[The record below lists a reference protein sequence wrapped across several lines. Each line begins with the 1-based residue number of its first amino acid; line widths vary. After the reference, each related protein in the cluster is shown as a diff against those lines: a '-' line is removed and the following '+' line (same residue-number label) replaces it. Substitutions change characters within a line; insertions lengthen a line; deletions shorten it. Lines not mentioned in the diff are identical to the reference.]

1 MDFWRGALLASLI
14 LSSIMVYPFS
24 SSLAATTNSPPVLE
38 PIGNLDEDEDDSQI
52 LMLFATDPD
61 EVDILKFSS
70 SPLPRFLTLVD
81 NGERSAELRMET
93 SLNDQGTYSITITVT
108 DNGSPQLSDSETF
121 TLTILND
128 GDPPSPD
135 EAIQKTIVD
144 INIMISDGKFSEGQ
158 ATSLMQKLDAAAK
171 KIESLQSSA
180 ADKILRAFINQVD
193 AFVKSGQLT
202 YDDGQILIED
212 IQIILYAM

>member
-38 PIGNLDEDEDDSQI
+38 PIGNLDEAIQ
-52 LMLFATDPD
+52 
-61 EVDILKFSS
+61 
-70 SPLPRFLTLVD
+70 
-81 NGERSAELRMET
+81 
-93 SLNDQGTYSITITVT
+93 QTITEI
-108 DNGSPQLSDSETF
+108 NGMVS
-121 TLTILND
+121 
-128 GDPPSPD
+128 
-135 EAIQKTIVD
+135 A
-144 INIMISDGKFSEGQ
+144 GKFNEGQ
-158 ATSLMQKLDAAAK
+158 ATSLIQKLDAATK

-212 IQIILYAM
+212 IQIILYTM

>member
-1 MDFWRGALLASLI
+1 MDFWRGSLLASLI

-135 EAIQKTIVD
+135 ESIQKTIDD
-144 INIMISDGKFSEGQ
+144 INTMVLDGKFSEGQ
-158 ATSLMQKLDAAAK
+158 ATSLVEKLEAAAK

-202 YDDGQILIED
+202 YDEGQMLIDD